1 MNIEFVTILVSIV
14 GVGIALGV
22 QIRAGNRRLDA
33 RIDAEMNRIDS
44 RLNRMDSRM
53 DRMDSRMKGIE
64 TEVHG
69 LGKEVAHL
77 SGLVEGLREAIAHN
91 RAA

>member
-1 MNIEFVTILVSIV
+1 MNIELLAILVSIF
-14 GVGIALGV
+14 GVAITLGA
-22 QIRAGNRRLDA
+22 QMRAGNRRLDA
-33 RIDAEMNRIDS
+33 R
-44 RLNRMDSRM
+44 M
-53 DRMDSRMKGIE
+53 DRIE
-64 TEVHG
+64 SGVNG

>member
-1 MNIEFVTILVSIV
+1 MMNVELLAVLVTMV
-14 GVGIALGV
+14 GVGIALSV
-22 QIRAGNRRLDA
+22 QVRSTGRRLD
-33 RIDAEMNRIDS
+33 D
-44 RLNRMDSRM
+44 RM

-64 TEVHG
+64 TEVNN

>member
-1 MNIEFVTILVSIV
+1 MELLAVFVLVTMV
-14 GVGIALGV
+14 GVGIALSV
-22 QIRAGNRRLDA
+22 QVRSTGRRLDD
-33 RIDAEMNRIDS
+33 RMNRMES
-44 RLNRMDSRM
+44 
-53 DRMDSRMKGIE
+53 
-64 TEVHG
+64 EVNG